1 MRCAFV
7 IPLYNHA
14 ATLATVVERAREV
27 GYPIIIVDDGSTD
40 GGAEQA
46 DRLEGVA
53 QVIHHP
59 ENRGKGAALISGM
72 EAAAKLADW
81 AVSVDADGQHDPR
94 EAFTLVAAIP
104 EGERRIVIGARE
116 GMDSGPVPWTSRFG
130 RKFSNFWIWAAGGH
144 LVSDSQSGFRVYP
157 LPETLELLPRGRHFQ
172 YEVEL
177 LVLARWKRLP
187 VRQATVGVVYQP
199 RGVRVSNFRPW
210 VDFWRNSATFT
221 RLIATRLLVPPWVR
235 ARRQG
240 LLAGATASS
249 LAALPPG
256 RGAPPPAG

>member
-40 GGAEQA
+40 GGAELA
-46 DRLEGVA
+46 DQLEGVA
-53 QVIHHP
+53 RVIHHP
-59 ENRGKGAALISGM
+59 ENQGKGAALIHGM
-72 EAAAKLADW
+72 EAAAELADW

-94 EAFTLVAAIP
+94 EAARLVAAIP
-104 EGERRIVIGARE
+104 DGQRPIVIGARK
-116 GMDSGPVPWTSRFG
+116 GMGPGGSVPWTSRFG

-157 LPETLELLPRGRHFQ
+157 LPETLELRPRSRHFQ

-177 LVLARWKRLP
+177 LVLAAWQGVPVVEAPVKVHYEPKGKRI
-187 VRQATVGVVYQP
+187 
-199 RGVRVSNFRPW
+199 SHFRPW
-210 VDFWRNSATFT
+210 QDFWRNSFAFS
-221 RLIATRLLVPPWVR
+221 RLITARILLGKRER
-235 ARRQG
+235 ARR
-240 LLAGATASS
+240 
-249 LAALPPG
+249 ALPG
-256 RGAPPPAG
+256 RGGQSQ